1 MSTIQTFDPF
11 DPANFAV
18 SPEALCSMQPDTG
31 VTPVLTGIKVDKP
44 HKQSFVRVHPDH
56 RYAIVAPVHFNEATR
71 RNYLVMRQIAAQM
84 ERGFAPTRELRLG
97 QTRQGTL
104 FIWPVPVLDQDDK
117 RPSQW
122 HISHREVMTVAQSKW
137 VRMSADSASERYQY
151 AVASI
156 AAEPIWPD
164 TPFRDILE
172 LAFGREGIIGDAS
185 HPVYRQLA
193 GLE

>member
-1 MSTIQTFDPF
+1 MPTSQTFDPF
-11 DPANFAV
+11 DPSNFAV
-18 SPEALCSMQPDTG
+18 SPEALRSMQPDTG

-44 HKQSFVRVHPDH
+44 PKQSFVRVHPDH
-56 RYAIVAPVHFNEATR
+56 SYVIVAPVHFNEATR
-71 RNYLVMRQIAAQM
+71 RNYLVMPQIAAQM

-104 FIWPVPVLDQDDK
+104 FIWPVPVLNPDDK

-122 HISHREVMTVAQSKW
+122 HTSHREVMVVAQSKW
-137 VRMSADSASERYQY
+137 VRMSSDTDSDRYHY
-151 AVASI
+151 AVASF

-172 LAFGREGIIGDAS
+172 LAFGREGIIGDVS